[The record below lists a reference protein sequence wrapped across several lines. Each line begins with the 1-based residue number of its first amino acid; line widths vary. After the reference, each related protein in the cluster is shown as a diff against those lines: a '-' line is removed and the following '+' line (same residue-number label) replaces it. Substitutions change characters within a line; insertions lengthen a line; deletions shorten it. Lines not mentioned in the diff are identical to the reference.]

1 MGGPT
6 GVGSAG
12 VGGVA
17 AGPAT
22 AGGAGAEVERG
33 EGGAGATPE
42 TKGGTG
48 VTRGIAKGQGQG
60 LEAAAEAVEELL
72 ICRPLDVPHYL
83 DWNICSPSTYT
94 LARFST
100 LEICRFPDLLL
111 QN

>member
-1 MGGPT
+1 M
-6 GVGSAG
+6 
-12 VGGVA
+12 GGVA

-22 AGGAGAEVERG
+22 AGGAEAAAGAGAGVERG
-33 EGGAGATPE
+33 EGGAGAILE
-42 TKGGTG
+42 TKGSSTFNSDSIWLESKSFTSGGTG

-94 LARFST
+94 LA
-100 LEICRFPDLLL
+100 
-111 QN
+111 